1 SEEIERRALTSEEI
15 ERRALTSQEIE
26 RRALMGLVA
35 SAAVAPGVAF
45 AVQDAQPPASSPLP
59 ETTDPLKYLDT
70 AQRLSVKARVNGQ
83 GPFDF
88 LVDTGANSSV
98 ITAELAS
105 QLDLPRGASSNLHSI
120 AGSQSVETAKVA
132 TLSVGKRSRA
142 NMTVAILP
150 REQLRIDGV
159 LGLEWLDRASLLLDF
174 KRRRMTVGEAL
185 PLVDAQ
191 TVTVEAKLLPG
202 GLTLIDA
209 FMPLQR
215 LIAFVDSGS
224 MATVGN
230 LALLE
235 AARRN
240 KAVLGSL
247 ADTELRSVTGQVLS
261 GRTAVLSRLTLG
273 KMTLRNVPLIIGAI
287 HTFDYWGFHDQPA
300 IVIGTDILRNFETV
314 SMDFKRSEVRFRVQ
328 G

>member
-1 SEEIERRALTSEEI
+1 
-15 ERRALTSQEIE
+15 
-26 RRALMGLVA
+26 
-35 SAAVAPGVAF
+35 
-45 AVQDAQPPASSPLP
+45 
-59 ETTDPLKYLDT
+59 LKYLD
-70 AQRLSVKARVNGQ
+70 AAKRLSVKTRVNGQ

-98 ITAELAS
+98 ITAELAR
-105 QLDLPRGASSNLHSI
+105 QLNLPRGAPSNLHSI
-120 AGSQSVETAKVA
+120 AGSQTVETAKVA
-132 TLSVGKRSRA
+132 SLTVGKRSRE
-142 NMTVAILP
+142 NMTVSVLP

-174 KRRRMTVGEAL
+174 KQRRMTVGEGL
-185 PLVDAQ
+185 PLADSQ
-191 TVTVEAKLLPG
+191 TVIVKSKLLRS

-224 MATVGN
+224 TTTVGN

-235 AARRN
+235 AARQN
-240 KAVLGSL
+240 HAVLGSL
-247 ADTELRSVTGQVLS
+247 ADTELRSVTGQVLP
-261 GRTAVLSRLTLG
+261 GRTAILSRLTLG

-287 HTFDYWGFHDQPA
+287 HTFDYWGFHEQPA
-300 IVIGTDILRNFETV
+300 IVIGTDILQRFDTV
-314 SMDFKRSEVRFRVQ
+314 SMDFKRNEVRFRVP